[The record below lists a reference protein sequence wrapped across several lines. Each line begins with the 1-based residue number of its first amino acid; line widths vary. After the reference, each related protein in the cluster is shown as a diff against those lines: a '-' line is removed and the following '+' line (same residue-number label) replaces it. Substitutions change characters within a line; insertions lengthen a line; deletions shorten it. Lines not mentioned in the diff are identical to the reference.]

1 MAQSGAVSTGQ
12 RYIKTYHLTHD
23 RTEWEV
29 VGIRIV
35 GAAVPHAQLVNCR
48 DPFDIRTVSCAELTQ
63 GGVFDL
69 AEDPRD
75 AQTLAPA
82 DRFEPAGSLV
92 ESSARVGRL
101 LRQITLAV
109 RRFRRSGP
117 RAAMRIRA
125 ATASARADLRTDR

>member
-1 MAQSGAVSTGQ
+1 MAQSGAVSAGQ

-29 VGIRIV
+29 VDVRLV

-69 AEDPRD
+69 AEDPG
-75 AQTLAPA
+75 APPTHARA
-82 DRFEPAGSLV
+82 DRSERASGLV
-92 ESSARVGRL
+92 EGSARVGRL

-109 RRFRRSGP
+109 RRFKRSRP
-117 RAAMRIRA
+117 RAAKRMRA
-125 ATASARADLRTDR
+125 ARASARAHARTD

>member
-1 MAQSGAVSTGQ
+1 MAQSGAVSAGQ

-29 VGIRIV
+29 VGVRVV

-48 DPFDIRTVSCAELTQ
+48 DPFDIRTVACAELTQ
-63 GGVFDL
+63 GGAFDL

-75 AQTLAPA
+75 APIHAPA
-82 DRFEPAGSLV
+82 DRLEPAGGLV
-92 ESSARVGRL
+92 EGSARVGRL

-109 RRFRRSGP
+109 RRFRQSRP
-117 RAAMRIRA
+117 RASLRIRA
-125 ATASARADLRTDR
+125 VTASARDYPRTDR